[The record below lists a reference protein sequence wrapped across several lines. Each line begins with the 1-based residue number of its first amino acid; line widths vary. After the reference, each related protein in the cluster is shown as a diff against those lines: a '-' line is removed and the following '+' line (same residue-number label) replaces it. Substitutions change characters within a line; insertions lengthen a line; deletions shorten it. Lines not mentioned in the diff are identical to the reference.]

1 MLGLGLLKK
10 LLPSTSKIKSK
21 NRSPRTQLTSYYDA
35 ASTSR
40 RMRTWGTT
48 TPGIN
53 TALSASLSN
62 IRSRSRKLRMDNPWI
77 DNGIEAQVS
86 NLIGRGLTPRWK
98 TGNKSLNKQLRELWD
113 ESALEMDADGVLDF
127 YGQQA
132 LAAGALIE
140 SGEVFG
146 QVRYEN
152 SQSNLLVPLTLRLLE
167 SDFCDETHEEYY
179 SHGNSIKMGIELSK
193 ATGKRAAYHLFREHP
208 GESFLTDTTH
218 LDTIRVPAKDILHV
232 YKPLRPGQLRGQP
245 WLTTI
250 ITRSYQLDEYEDSEL
265 KRKAIAAMFAG
276 FALSPSGNPE
286 DVDLPGE
293 ATTYTNESTEDVIA
307 LEAGTIQHLRQGVE
321 DIKFS
326 APADVGQ
333 TYEVWIKQQL
343 RAIAAGM
350 GVTYEQ
356 LTGDLAGVTYTSI
369 RAGLIEFR
377 RRCRMT
383 QRNILIHQFC
393 RPWAA
398 KWLDAVIFSNLIN
411 IPDYYQN
418 KRKYAR
424 TVWDAD
430 GWDFTDPV
438 KDRKG
443 QQLGMRLGLESR
455 ATLVGE
461 QGHDIEALDT
471 EIEEDNKRADKKGLI
486 FDSDPRKTT
495 QAGGL
500 QKEKESTNEQPI
512 PSPNSG
518 ENIQQP
524 PTDFGK

>member
-1 MLGLGLLKK
+1 MLGSGLLRALKE
-10 LLPSTSKIKSK
+10 KIKPK
-21 NRSPRTQLTSYYDA
+21 LKTRTPRMQLSSYYDA

-62 IRSRSRKLRMDNPWI
+62 LRSRSRKLRMDNPWV
-77 DNGIEAQVS
+77 DNGIEAQAS

-98 TGNKSLNKQLRELWD
+98 TGDKSLNKQLRELWD

-132 LAAGALIE
+132 LAASAVIE

-146 QVRYEN
+146 QIVYEN
-152 SQSNLLVPLTLRLLE
+152 SHSNLLVPLTLRLLE

-179 SHGNSIKMGIELSK
+179 SRGNIIKMGIELSK

-208 GESFLTDTTH
+208 GEAFLTDTSA
-218 LDTIRVPAKDILHV
+218 LDTIRVPAKDILHIF
-232 YKPLRPGQLRGQP
+232 KPLRPGQLRGQP

-276 FALSPSGNPE
+276 FAISPAGNPE

-293 ATTYTNESTEDVIA
+293 ATTYTDETTEDVIA

-398 KWLDAVIFSNLIN
+398 RWLDIVVLSDLVN

-418 KRKYAR
+418 RRKYVR

-430 GWDFTDPV
+430 GWDFTDPI

-455 ATLVGE
+455 EQLVGE
-461 QGHDIEALDT
+461 QGRDIESLDA
-471 EIEEDNKRADKKGLI
+471 EIEEGNKRADKRGLI

-495 QAGGL
+495 QSGGF
-500 QKEKESTNEQPI
+500 QKEINSEQSI
-512 PSPNSG
+512 SPPNG
-518 ENIQQP
+518 GKNIQQP
-524 PTDFGK
+524 PADIRK